1 MQALNHELVLKKLQ
15 RVIKFNQNNF
25 LKRYVDMNTKL
36 RKNQKIIV
44 RKTF

>member
-25 LKRYVDMNTKL
+25 LNDML
-36 RKNQKIIV
+36 I
-44 RKTF
+44 